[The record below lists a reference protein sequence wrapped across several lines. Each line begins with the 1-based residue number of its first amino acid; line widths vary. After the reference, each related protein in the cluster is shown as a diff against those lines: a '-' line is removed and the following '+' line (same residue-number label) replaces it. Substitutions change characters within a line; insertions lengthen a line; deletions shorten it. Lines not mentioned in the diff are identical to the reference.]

1 MSIRSKLKEFGYK
14 WIETEDELT
23 FIKKK
28 SFFTTSKIIIFKHL
42 KSIAIDGCN
51 LVDIKVMELIM
62 EEIKDLKTEV
72 NNGKDKK

>member
-14 WIETEDELT
+14 WIETENELT

-42 KSIAIDGCN
+42 KSIAIDGCS
-51 LVDIKVMELIM
+51 VDIKVMELIM
-62 EEIKDLKTEV
+62 EEIKDLKMEV

>member
-28 SFFTTSKIIIFKHL
+28 SFFTTSKIVIFKHL
-42 KSIAIDGCN
+42 KSIAIDGCS
-51 LVDIKVMELIM
+51 VDIKVMELIM
-62 EEIKDLKTEV
+62 EEINDLKMEV

>member
-14 WIETEDELT
+14 WIETEDKLT

-28 SFFTTSKIIIFKHL
+28 LFFTTSKIVILKHV
-42 KSIAIDGCN
+42 KSIVIYGCS
-51 LVDIKVMELIM
+51 VDIKVMELIM
-62 EEIKDLKTEV
+62 EEIKDLKMEV

>member
-42 KSIAIDGCN
+42 KSIAIDGRS
-51 LVDIKVMELIM
+51 VDIKVMELIM
-62 EEIKDLKTEV
+62 EEIKDLKMEV

>member
-42 KSIAIDGCN
+42 KSIAIDGCS
-51 LVDIKVMELIM
+51 VDIKVMELIM
-62 EEIKDLKTEV
+62 EEIKDLKMEA

>member
-28 SFFTTSKIIIFKHL
+28 SFFTISKIVIFKHL
-42 KSIAIDGCN
+42 KSIAIDGCS
-51 LVDIKVMELIM
+51 VDIKVMELIM
-62 EEIKDLKTEV
+62 EEIKDLKMEV

>member
-28 SFFTTSKIIIFKHL
+28 SFFTTSKIVIFKHL
-42 KSIAIDGCN
+42 KSIAIDGCS
-51 LVDIKVMELIM
+51 VDIKVMELIM
-62 EEIKDLKTEV
+62 EEIKNLKMEV

>member
-28 SFFTTSKIIIFKHL
+28 LFFTTSKIIIFKHA
-42 KSIAIDGCN
+42 KSIVVYG
-51 LVDIKVMELIM
+51 
-62 EEIKDLKTEV
+62 
-72 NNGKDKK
+72 

>member
-42 KSIAIDGCN
+42 KIIAIDGCS
-51 LVDIKVMELIM
+51 VDIKVMELIM
-62 EEIKDLKTEV
+62 EEIKDLKMEV

>member
-42 KSIAIDGCN
+42 KSIAIDGCS
-51 LVDIKVMELIM
+51 VDIKVMELIM
-62 EEIKDLKTEV
+62 EEIKDLKMED

>member
-14 WIETEDELT
+14 WIETENELT

-42 KSIAIDGCN
+42 NSIAIDGCS
-51 LVDIKVMELIM
+51 VDIKVMELIM
-62 EEIKDLKTEV
+62 EEIKDLKMEV

>member
-14 WIETEDELT
+14 WIETEDKLT

-28 SFFTTSKIIIFKHL
+28 LFFTTSKIVILKHV
-42 KSIAIDGCN
+42 KSIVIYGCS
-51 LVDIKVMELIM
+51 VDIKVMELIM
-62 EEIKDLKTEV
+62 EEIKDLKVEV

>member
-42 KSIAIDGCN
+42 KSIAIDGCS
-51 LVDIKVMELIM
+51 VDIKVMELIM
-62 EEIKDLKTEV
+62 EEIKNLKMEV

>member
-28 SFFTTSKIIIFKHL
+28 SFFTTSKIVIFKHL
-42 KSIAIDGCN
+42 KSIAIDGCS
-51 LVDIKVMELIM
+51 VDIKVMELIM
-62 EEIKDLKTEV
+62 EEIKDLKM
-72 NNGKDKK
+72 

>member
-28 SFFTTSKIIIFKHL
+28 SFFTTSKIVILKHV
-42 KSIAIDGCN
+42 KSIVIYGCS
-51 LVDIKVMELIM
+51 VDIKVMELIM
-62 EEIKDLKTEV
+62 EEIKDLKMEV

>member
-1 MSIRSKLKEFGYK
+1 MNIRSKLKEFGYK

-42 KSIAIDGCN
+42 KSIAIDGCS
-51 LVDIKVMELIM
+51 VDIKVMELIM
-62 EEIKDLKTEV
+62 EEIKDLKMED

>member
-28 SFFTTSKIIIFKHL
+28 SFFTTSKIVIFKHL
-42 KSIAIDGCN
+42 KSIAIDGCS
-51 LVDIKVMELIM
+51 VDIKVMELIM
-62 EEIKDLKTEV
+62 EEIKDLKMED

>member
-28 SFFTTSKIIIFKHL
+28 SFFTTSKIVIFKHL
-42 KSIAIDGCN
+42 KSIAIDGCS
-51 LVDIKVMELIM
+51 VDIKVMELIM
-62 EEIKDLKTEV
+62 EEIKDLKMEV
-72 NNGKDKK
+72 NNGEDKK

>member
-28 SFFTTSKIIIFKHL
+28 SFFTTSKIVILKPL
-42 KSIAIDGCN
+42 KSIVVYGCS
-51 LVDIKVMELIM
+51 VDIKVMELIM
-62 EEIKDLKTEV
+62 EEIKNLKMEV
-72 NNGKDKK
+72 DNEKNKK